1 MPRRLDYGSRGDWV
15 LESLC
20 QVIAR
25 GGLRALSVR
34 AVAKEMDLSPSSL
47 LHQFTDQARL
57 FRVAAA
63 RIGSARMDH
72 VSYRS
77 TDEGVLAFV
86 PRSEHELEQARV
98 WVAFQELARTDAD
111 IGSVVA
117 HLRGKQR
124 EVLARIGRDVLDESG
139 VDALAALVEGV
150 VAAMLLTE
158 DPLTAERARA
168 ALLSCSRALGLR
180 AEAPRVTSAS

>member
-20 QVIAR
+20 QVISR

-47 LHQFTDQARL
+47 LHQFTDQSRL

-63 RIGSARMDH
+63 RIGNARLTQ

-77 TDEGVLAFV
+77 IEEGLLAFV
-86 PRSEHELEQARV
+86 PRTEHELEQARAS
-98 WVAFQELARTDAD
+98 VAFQELARTDAD
-111 IGSVVA
+111 IGSVVTD
-117 HLRGKQR
+117 LRNQQR
-124 EVLARIGRDVLDESG
+124 ELLERIGRGVLDESG
-139 VDALAALVEGV
+139 VDALAALIEGV
-150 VAAMLLTE
+150 LAAMLLT
-158 DPLTAERARA
+158 DSPLTAERARA
-168 ALLSCSRALGLR
+168 AVVSYAQVLGLP
-180 AEAPRVTSAS
+180 AEAPPFTSAS